1 MDDILYNKLLN
12 DIKEWVS
19 SNTNNRVEVG
29 EKDKHSR
36 IYYSYQDQ
44 NISCLNLKT
53 KFNSI
58 YFTNYVRG
66 CNIELYFED
75 NTIQQIIFN
84 PFLSNF
90 GGFNFVLS
98 DNNIYDMQ
106 QLYDKMKFG
115 MLKNATS
122 NRYYLIQVYF
132 DRLPKLS
139 SLQYVLDGIN
149 PDKQIDEEI
158 IIEI

>member
-12 DIKEWVS
+12 DIKKWLL

-29 EKDKHSR
+29 DKHSKV
-36 IYYSYQDQ
+36 YYSYRDQ
-44 NISCLNLKT
+44 TISCVNLKT

-58 YFTNYVRG
+58 YFANYVRR

-75 NTIQQIIFN
+75 NTIQQIFFR
-84 PFLSNF
+84 PFLYNYD
-90 GGFNFVLS
+90 NYKFVLS
-98 DNNIYDMQ
+98 DNNIYDMRE
-106 QLYDKMKFG
+106 LYDKMKFG
-115 MLKNATS
+115 MLRNATS
-122 NRYYLIQVYF
+122 NHYYLIQVYF

-149 PDKQIDEEI
+149 PYKQIDGEI